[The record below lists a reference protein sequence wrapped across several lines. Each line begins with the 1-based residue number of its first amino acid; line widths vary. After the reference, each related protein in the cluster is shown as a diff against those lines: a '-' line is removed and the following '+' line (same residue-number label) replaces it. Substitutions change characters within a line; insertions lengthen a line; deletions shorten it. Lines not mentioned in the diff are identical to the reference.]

1 MATKISITKKLEDQL
16 RDLANEPGDGF
27 MEIEVIKRIVKLLDA
42 AHSSK
47 ASGSGLPVAKLIAAI
62 EAHRPVVKPPP
73 GKVAEQVYARLQ
85 RTLNHLEVTQ
95 EQAEALGVWLAAQ
108 AWIKDLTMHR
118 LSRDLGEWVTLA
130 VASKPKW
137 ERPEW

>member
-1 MATKISITKKLEDQL
+1 MATKISITKALERKLRAALDFNSGGESPFE
-16 RDLANEPGDGF
+16 A
-27 MEIEVIKRIVKLLDA
+27 IKSVVKLLDA

-62 EAHRPVVKPPP
+62 EEHRPVVKPPP
-73 GKVAEQVYARLQ
+73 GKVADQVYARLQ

-130 VASKPKW
+130 VASRPKW
-137 ERPEW
+137 EKPEW

>member
-1 MATKISITKKLEDQL
+1 MATKISVTKTIEKRLRSEDVTIVLWAVKDLLALLEAS
-16 RDLANEPGDGF
+16 R
-27 MEIEVIKRIVKLLDA
+27 
-42 AHSSK
+42 SK

-62 EAHRPVVKPPP
+62 EEHRPVVKPPP
-73 GKVAEQVYARLQ
+73 GKVADQVYARLQ

-130 VASKPKW
+130 VASRPKW
-137 ERPEW
+137 EKPEW